1 MGIKHLKTILETFC
15 QESGIHHFPSVKD
28 FITAEKNRFYREN
41 DTHKNICNPIKKLQI
56 KKLINDR
63 PYFVGIDAYLYAIRY
78 KRVFKKIEYGFLR
91 QILLS
96 LSAKIIPIYVFDG
109 STPEQKKK
117 TVFNR
122 QLKKQK
128 IYQKLQEMLLRNT
141 TIPLKENLDLSTQ
154 ELLEKLEAIDD
165 GINLLINKNEN
176 SSHLLYSSNYPEEYR
191 EIIKLKQKTQT
202 IDHNDIHNLKC
213 FLDMLGIPHIT
224 ADGEADDMLASMY
237 KKNIIQAC
245 QSDDMDMLPKGC
257 GNVIQITN
265 KGITQYVLKEIL
277 EKLVLNYNQFID
289 LCILLGSDYYT
300 TYLPKIRAIELYNTF
315 RSHDDPC
322 LENFVKVYSQTD
334 INIQTHLESYQKI
347 RDLFLNTEKINSKLN
362 GEYNFDKVKIAQKL
376 KPIKLDTIVQYF
388 KNVGIYFDNNHLQKI
403 NQMLTNSNNF
413 ILSLQSN
420 PPKYV

>member
-1 MGIKHLKTILETFC
+1 MGIKHLKTILETLC
-15 QESGIHHFPSVKD
+15 QGSGIHHFPSVKD
-28 FITAEKNRFYREN
+28 FITAEKNRFYREDN
-41 DTHKNICNPIKKLQI
+41 THKNICNPIKKLQI
-56 KKLINDR
+56 KKLINDC

-128 IYQKLQEMLLRNT
+128 IYQKLQEL
-141 TIPLKENLDLSTQ
+141 ILKNNGILGKEISYLSAQ
-154 ELLEKLEAIDD
+154 ELEKLEVIDD
-165 GINLLINKNEN
+165 GINLLINEEEN
-176 SSHLLYSSNYPEEYR
+176 SSHLLYSSDYSEECN
-191 EIIKLKQKTQT
+191 EIIRLKKKTQT

-213 FLDMLGIPHIT
+213 FLDLLGIPHIT
-224 ADGEADDMLASMY
+224 ADGEADDMLALLY

-265 KGITQYVLKEIL
+265 KGITQYMLNEIL
-277 EKLVLNYNQFID
+277 EKLALEYNQFID

-300 TYLPKIRAIELYNTF
+300 TYLPKIKAIELYNTF
-315 RSHDDPC
+315 KSHDNPC
-322 LENFVKVYSQTD
+322 LENFVKAYSQTD
-334 INIQTHLESYQKI
+334 INIQAHLESYQKI
-347 RDLFLNTEKINSKLN
+347 RDLFLHAEKINSKLN
-362 GEYNFDKVKIAQKL
+362 AIHNLDKVKIVGKL
-376 KPIKLDTIVQYF
+376 KPIKLDTIIRYF
-388 KNVGIYFDNNHLQKI
+388 NNVGIRFDDNHYQKI

-420 PPKYV
+420 TSDRST

>member
-28 FITAEKNRFYREN
+28 FITAEKNRFYREG
-41 DTHKNICNPIKKLQI
+41 DAHKNSNPIKKLQI
-56 KKLINDR
+56 KKLINDS
-63 PYFVGIDAYLYAIRY
+63 PYFIGIDAYLYAIRY

-128 IYQKLQEMLLRNT
+128 IYQKLQELILKNNSILT
-141 TIPLKENLDLSTQ
+141 KENLDWTAQ
-154 ELLEKLEAIDD
+154 ELLEKLDSIDD
-165 GINLLINKNEN
+165 GINLLINKDEN
-176 SSHLLYSSNYPEEYR
+176 SSHLLYGSDYSDEYN
-191 EIIKLKQKTQT
+191 EIIRLKKKTQS
-202 IDHNDIHNLKC
+202 IDHDDIYNLKC

-277 EKLVLNYNQFID
+277 EKLVLSYNQFID

-300 TYLPKIRAIELYNTF
+300 TYLPKIRAIELYNMF
-315 RSHDDPC
+315 KSHDNPC
-322 LENFVKVYSQTD
+322 LENFVKLYSQTD

-347 RDLFLNTEKINSKLN
+347 RDFFLDTGKIKSKQN
-362 GEYNFDKVKIAQKL
+362 GEYNFDKVKIAQEL
-376 KPIKLDTIVQYF
+376 KPIKLEVIIQYF
-388 KNVGIYFDNNHLQKI
+388 KNVGIHFDHNHCQKI

-413 ILSLQSN
+413 ILSLQAN